1 MAPSEFMC
9 PSTEEISIYA
19 LVIQLLTYL
28 STFGYHSC
36 IDIGLEWL
44 YVHYDWTTSYGKL
57 LHSDLQ

>member
-1 MAPSEFMC
+1 MC
-9 PSTEEISIYA
+9 PSTEEMSIYA